1 MTAATYPAT
10 LYYDSACPLCD
21 TEMHNLM
28 LRNQAGQLH
37 FEDVQAPGFT
47 CPEGVTREALLT
59 LMHARTAS
67 GQWLSGVAAF
77 EVAYA
82 AVGLGWVMAPA
93 RIPLLRAGMDALYPV
108 IARNRYRAP
117 AWVIRMFFGK
127 ALRRAAERAAAQQCT
142 DQCMLDRL
150 QEGHEGQHGRDGGG
164 STAPATPV
172 RAEPVE
178 ASRRA
183 STGSA

>member
-1 MTAATYPAT
+1 MTAALYPVT

-28 LRNQAGQLH
+28 LRNQAGHPRL
-37 FEDVQAPGFT
+37 EDVQAPGPT
-47 CPEGVTREALLT
+47 GPEGVTREALLT

-67 GQWLSGVAAF
+67 GQWLSGVPAF

-93 RIPLLRAGMDALYPV
+93 RVPLLRAGMNALYPV
-108 IARNRYRAP
+108 IACNRYRAP

-127 ALRRAAERAAAQQCT
+127 ALRRAAGRAAAQQCT
-142 DQCMLDRL
+142 DQC
-150 QEGHEGQHGRDGGG
+150 
-164 STAPATPV
+164 V
-172 RAEPVE
+172 R
-178 ASRRA
+178 
-183 STGSA
+183 

>member
-1 MTAATYPAT
+1 MSTGTYPVT

-28 LRNQAGQLH
+28 LRNQAVQLH

-77 EVAYA
+77 EVAYTA
-82 AVGLGWVMAPA
+82 AGLGWVMAPA
-93 RIPLLRAGMDALYPV
+93 RIPLLRKGMNALYPV

-127 ALRRAAERAAAQQCT
+127 TLRRAAERAAAQQCT

-150 QEGHEGQHGRDGGG
+150 QEGHEGQHGRDGGA
-164 STAPATPV
+164 STAPANPV
-172 RAEPVE
+172 QAERVE

>member
-1 MTAATYPAT
+1 MTAALYPVT
-10 LYYDSACPLCD
+10 LYYDSACPLCE

-28 LRNQAGQLH
+28 LRNQAGQLR
-37 FEDVQAPGFT
+37 FEDVQAPGFI

-82 AVGLGWVMAPA
+82 AVGLGWVMSPA

-142 DQCMLDRL
+142 DQCMLDRT
-150 QEGHEGQHGRDGGG
+150 QEGPNGRGGRG
-164 STAPATPV
+164 STAPATSV
-172 RAEPVE
+172 RSEPVE